1 MCVTTAAKLFS
12 SSLLSQFGRKDLLHW
27 ERRENGKQMVP
38 VIHVWGRMA
47 MVVPGA
53 AGGRLHAGSSMLFM
67 EGRPLEDTD
76 TGLFGTCY
84 S

>member
-1 MCVTTAAKLFS
+1 
-12 SSLLSQFGRKDLLHW
+12 
-27 ERRENGKQMVP
+27 
-38 VIHVWGRMA
+38 MA

-53 AGGRLHAGSSMLFM
+53 AGGRLHAASGMLFM